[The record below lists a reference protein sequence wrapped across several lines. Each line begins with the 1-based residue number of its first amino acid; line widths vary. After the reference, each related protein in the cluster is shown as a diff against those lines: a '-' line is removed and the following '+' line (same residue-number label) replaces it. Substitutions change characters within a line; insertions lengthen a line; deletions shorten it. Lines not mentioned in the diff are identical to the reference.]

1 MSTAR
6 QIQLVSVEEYLA
18 AEADSPVKH
27 EFLGGLIHAMSG
39 GRNRHNTVA
48 SNVLIS
54 LGGRLRKSPCQAF
67 NSDTKIRI
75 RLPGHTRFYYPDV
88 SVVCRQNA
96 PQEVFQ
102 DDPVVVVEVLSD
114 STRRVDLGEKQEA
127 YLSIP
132 ALSVYLLVETD
143 AAAVVVYRRGPGG
156 FVREVWEGLSA
167 VVPLPEI
174 GADLPLEEV
183 YLRLDIQ

>member
-1 MSTAR
+1 MGTGKL
-6 QIQLVSVEEYLA
+6 IQLFSVEEYLA

-27 EFLGGLIHAMSG
+27 EFLGGVILAMG
-39 GRNRHNTVA
+39 GGSNRHNTVA

-54 LGGRLRKSPCQAF
+54 LGGRLRTSPCQPF
-67 NSDTKIRI
+67 NSDTMIRI

-88 SVVCRQNA
+88 SIVCRQNA

-132 ALSVYLLVETD
+132 ALSVYLLIETD
-143 AAAVVVYRRGPGG
+143 TAAVVAFRRGPKG
-156 FVREVWEGLSA
+156 FVREVWEGLRA

-174 GADLPLEEV
+174 GAELPLEEV
-183 YLRLDIQ
+183 YLRLEI